1 MHGLSTR
8 AQNMIEFRKGLII
21 FDNYNSF
28 PHLRTG
34 RQKLKVLMRS
44 KLRRYKHITQNR
56 FTLWFNVHDGVTPTA
71 LRLVQQYYLN

>member
-8 AQNMIEFRKGLII
+8 AQNMIEFHKVLII

-44 KLRRYKHITQNR
+44 KLRRYKHITQNGLQ
-56 FTLWFNVHDGVTPTA
+56 FGSMYTTASHPQPYDCFNNTT
-71 LRLVQQYYLN
+71 

>member
-8 AQNMIEFRKGLII
+8 AQNMIEFYKGLII

-44 KLRRYKHITQNR
+44 QLRRYKHITQNVR
-56 FTLWFNVHDGVTPTA
+56 VHFGSMYTTASNPQPYDWFNNTT
-71 LRLVQQYYLN
+71 